1 MSPNRIEELLT
12 GMDPEKAL
20 ADLAKAAKKI
30 FPLLDAEAKLAFW
43 VNLLGEPGGD
53 KTASMVHL

>member
-20 ADLAKAAKKI
+20 AVIAKAVKNI
-30 FPLLDAEAKLAFW
+30 FPLMDAEAKLDFW

-53 KTASMVHL
+53 KVASMVHL

>member
-1 MSPNRIEELLT
+1 MSPNRIGELLA

-43 VNLLGEPGGD
+43 VNLLGESDGD